1 MKLEFTFESGL
12 EQLSD
17 EKGRSSTNS
26 GHLSNKSISI
36 SRSMD
41 VTNSATNVGVQSP
54 ISPSADDLNLKIQSV
69 KKVILLSVLFSIVC
83 AAKLILYLLCPIKFV
98 LPLL

>member
-41 VTNSATNVGVQSP
+41 VSNSATNVGVQSP

-69 KKVILLSVLFSIVC
+69 KKVIFSFC
-83 AAKLILYLLCPIKFV
+83 FV
-98 LPLL
+98 FSCMCC

>member
-17 EKGRSSTNS
+17 EKGRSSANS
-26 GHLSNKSISI
+26 GHLSNKSINI

-41 VTNSATNVGVQSP
+41 VSNSATTVGVQSP

-69 KKVILLSVLFSIVC
+69 KKVIFVFSC
-83 AAKLILYLLCPIKFV
+83 TCF
-98 LPLL
+98 